1 MSDFHDL
8 LGPVVRALQQ
18 GLGDDLVAIALFGSQ
33 TRGQACP
40 ESDWD
45 RLVLAENLPPSPWR
59 RLRRVQ
65 GMLPLEWRYRIGIV
79 AHTPAEWFARVTPL
93 ALDIALDG
101 IVLYERP
108 QNIFSA
114 RLASLRD
121 QISRSGLERRALGTG
136 EWIWLWRD
144 PPRRNW
150 TLEWMP

>member
-33 TRGQACP
+33 TRGQAGP

-45 RLVLAENLPPSPWR
+45 LLVLAENLPP
-59 RLRRVQ
+59 
-65 GMLPLEWRYRIGIV
+65 WRYRIGIV

-101 IVLYERP
+101 IVLYEGT
-108 QNIFSA
+108 QNVLSA
-114 RLASLRD
+114 RLAALRD
-121 QISRSGLERRALGTG
+121 QISRLGLERRALSTG

-144 PPRRNW
+144 QPRRNW